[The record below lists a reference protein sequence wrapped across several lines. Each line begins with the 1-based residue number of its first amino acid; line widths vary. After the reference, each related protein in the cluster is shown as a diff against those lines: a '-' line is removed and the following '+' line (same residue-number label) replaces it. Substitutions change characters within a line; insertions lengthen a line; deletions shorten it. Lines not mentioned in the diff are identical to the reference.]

1 MGGLCVYVDANEP
14 ACYRRA
20 GGVNAERMNKMIDAS
35 SSLRPIRPGGAAV
48 CLLGLLISSGC
59 ALPKQGPA
67 PSVEDA
73 LQQRRA
79 QVNAVQPPASAK
91 EEPAI
96 AVING
101 KPLPRRQVVD
111 LLLRGHGSGIL
122 EQFVVLEAARR
133 RAQQQGLT
141 INQADVD
148 AEYERA
154 LRLLIDPLAA
164 LTPDESDQE
173 AAERVLDAVLAERN
187 ISREE
192 FMLGMRRN
200 AYLRHLAQAQLSF
213 SEGELR
219 EEYAR
224 AYGARVQVRHV
235 QLATLAEVS
244 RARARLAAGEGFAE
258 VARTHSANPASARA
272 GGLLSPFSAGDEEVP
287 APLRTVAFQ
296 LDVGEV
302 SEAIRVGRWYHLLKL
317 ERQLPA
323 EQQELEMV
331 RPELE
336 QRLRARKL
344 GPAMQQLYQDLLAQA
359 DVRILD
365 PGLRAA
371 FERKHPR

>member
-1 MGGLCVYVDANEP
+1 M
-14 ACYRRA
+14 
-20 GGVNAERMNKMIDAS
+20 S
-35 SSLRPIRPGGAAV
+35 
-48 CLLGLLISSGC
+48 
-59 ALPKQGPA
+59 
-67 PSVEDA
+67 DA
-73 LQQRRA
+73 LQHRRE
-79 QVNAVQPPASAK
+79 QTNAAPPPASVV

-164 LTPDESDQE
+164 LTPDESDHE

-200 AYLRHLAQAQLSF
+200 AYLRRLAQAQLSF
-213 SEGELR
+213 SEGELQ

-224 AYGARVQVRHV
+224 AYGVRVQVRHV

-244 RARARLAAGEGFAE
+244 RVRAGLAAGEDFAE
-258 VARTHSANPASARA
+258 VARAHSANPASARA
-272 GGLLSPFSAGDEEVP
+272 GGLLSPFSADDEEVP

-323 EQQELEMV
+323 EQQEFEVV